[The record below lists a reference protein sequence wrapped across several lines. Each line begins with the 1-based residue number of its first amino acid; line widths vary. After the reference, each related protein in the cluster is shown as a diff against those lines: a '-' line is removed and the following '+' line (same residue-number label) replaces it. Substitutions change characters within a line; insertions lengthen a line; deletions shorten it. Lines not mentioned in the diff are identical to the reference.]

1 MGIPKENLAQGERVI
16 LERHPHWKC
25 LVAPL
30 LIFIVTTGVAGVLGG
45 LVNDRLDGTA
55 RTWILGIILV
65 IWLAVAGWYLVRPLV
80 SWKTTHFV
88 VTNRRVIF
96 RNGIITRSGNDIPL
110 QRINT
115 VEFEHGL
122 IDRLLNTGSL
132 VIESAS
138 DEPLTFNNIPQVER
152 VHALLYQEVLDD
164 DNDPDSEPR
173 R

>member
-30 LIFIVTTGVAGVLGG
+30 LVFIVTTGVAGVLGG
-45 LVNDRLDGTA
+45 LVNNRLDGTA

-65 IWLAVAGWYLVRPLV
+65 IWLVVAGWYLVRPLV

-164 DNDPDSEPR
+164 DHDADSEPR

>member
-16 LERHPHWKC
+16 LERHPHWKS

-45 LVNDRLDGTA
+45 LVSDRLDGTA
-55 RTWILGIILV
+55 RTWILGVILV

-138 DEPLTFNNIPQVER
+138 DEPLTFDNIPQVER

-164 DNDPDSEPR
+164 DNDDSEPR